1 MEPVQRLLRLE
12 VAHLLLTMKNPRRD
26 AADDPDLPAL
36 AASIGDEEAPT
47 LAQPPLVEDLG
58 AGQYRVLGGER
69 RIRAAQLAGWQTIE
83 CLVRPR
89 LDPVKAHRLRVV
101 ENLHRKDLHPLD
113 QAIALKI
120 AWYSTNAEALG
131 VQAQAAA
138 LLDQEQPLTETL
150 TGLERLLA
158 EAGFAS
164 SHPAVSWD
172 ATLDSLGVALDRER
186 RKKLMQVLG
195 VAPELQGQIRT
206 LDMTEASLRALAKL
220 EPEDQ
225 KRLVEEI
232 AENPDLAHKVRRISH
247 AVRTQDYNLDDALAE
262 AQGQG
267 QVSAPAFA
275 PLGIGG
281 FPLASPASW
290 EGGDGDPSEEPISVE
305 GQGHAPINYVP
316 DAEIGDLVVQLMDA
330 SHTLKAT
337 LENLHSLVGN
347 TPLAT
352 LTAPW
357 GLYAE
362 ETLTTLRT
370 TLELFEA

>member
-1 MEPVQRLLRLE
+1 MNNELRLLRLE
-12 VAHLLLTMKNPRRD
+12 VAHLLLTLKNPRRD

-36 AASIGDEEAPT
+36 AASLGPEEAPT
-47 LAQPPLVEDLG
+47 LAQPPLVEALG
-58 AGQYRVLGGER
+58 EGQYRVLGGER
-69 RIRAAQLAGWQTIE
+69 RIRAAQLAGWHTIE

-120 AWYSTNAEALG
+120 AWYSANAEALG
-131 VQAQAAA
+131 GQAQAAA

-150 TGLERLLA
+150 TGLEDLLA
-158 EAGFAS
+158 ETGFVS

-172 ATLDSLGVALDRER
+172 ETLDSLGVALDKER

-247 AVRTQDYNLDDALAE
+247 SVRTQDYNLDEALAE
-262 AQGQG
+262 AQGR
-267 QVSAPAFA
+267 A
-275 PLGIGG
+275 
-281 FPLASPASW
+281 
-290 EGGDGDPSEEPISVE
+290 EGGEGDSLKLTTNPALEMALNRGASDEAEVTPSEAATP
-305 GQGHAPINYVP
+305 APIDYVP

-330 SHTLKAT
+330 THTLKT
-337 LENLHSLVGN
+337 VLGNLHTLVGE
-347 TPLAT
+347 TSLAT
-352 LTAPW
+352 LAAPW
-357 GLYAE
+357 GLYAK
-362 ETLTTLRT
+362 ETLAALRT
-370 TLELFEA
+370 ALELFD

>member
-1 MEPVQRLLRLE
+1 MKNTLHLHRIE
-12 VAHLLLTMKNPRRD
+12 VAHLLLTLKNPRRD

-36 AASIGDEEAPT
+36 AASIGPEEAPT

-58 AGQYRVLGGER
+58 DGQYRVLGGER
-69 RIRAAQLAGWQTIE
+69 RIRAAKLAAWHTIE

-89 LDPVKAHRLRVV
+89 LDPMQAHRLRVV

-120 AWYSTNAEALG
+120 AWYSANAEALG
-131 VQAQAAA
+131 CQAQAAA

-150 TGLERLLA
+150 TGLEGLLA
-158 EAGFAS
+158 EAGFIP

-172 ATLDSLGVALDRER
+172 ETLDGLGIALEKER

-232 AENPDLAHKVRRISH
+232 AENPELAHKVRRISH
-247 AVRTQDYNLDDALAE
+247 AVRTQDYALEDALAE

-267 QVSAPAFA
+267 GGLPAPVSMAQAARVSEETPTLAEGEPEAPA
-275 PLGIGG
+275 
-281 FPLASPASW
+281 
-290 EGGDGDPSEEPISVE
+290 PID
-305 GQGHAPINYVP
+305 YVP

-330 SHTLKAT
+330 THALKTTLEQLHTL
-337 LENLHSLVGN
+337 VGD

-352 LTAPW
+352 LAAPW

-370 TLELFEA
+370 ALELFD

>member
-1 MEPVQRLLRLE
+1 MENELRLLRLE
-12 VAHLLLTMKNPRRD
+12 VAHLFLTLKNPRRD

-36 AASIGDEEAPT
+36 AASLGPENAPT

-58 AGQYRVLGGER
+58 DGQYRVLGGER

-89 LDPVKAHRLRVV
+89 LDPMQAHRLRVV

-120 AWYSTNAEALG
+120 AWYSANAEALG
-131 VQAQAAA
+131 IQPQAAA
-138 LLDQEQPLTETL
+138 LLDLEQPLSETL
-150 TGLERLLA
+150 TSMESLLA
-158 EAGFAS
+158 ETGFVP

-172 ATLDSLGVALDRER
+172 ATLDRLGVALDKER

-220 EPEDQ
+220 DPEDQ

-247 AVRTQDYNLDDALAE
+247 AVRAQDYALEDALAE
-262 AQGQG
+262 AQGKMT
-267 QVSAPAFA
+267 APDLTPVMFGSSDRVMET
-275 PLGIGG
+275 PS
-281 FPLASPASW
+281 SPGNETIPQETPA
-290 EGGDGDPSEEPISVE
+290 I
-305 GQGHAPINYVP
+305 AYVP
-316 DAEIGDLVVQLMDA
+316 DVEIGDLVVQLMDTA
-330 SHTLKAT
+330 HTLKAA
-337 LENLHSLVGN
+337 LENLHTLVGD
-347 TPLAT
+347 TSLTT
-352 LTAPW
+352 LPVPW

-362 ETLTTLRT
+362 ETLIGLRT
-370 TLELFEA
+370 ALEFFDI

>member
-1 MEPVQRLLRLE
+1 MENTLHLHRIE
-12 VAHLLLTMKNPRRD
+12 VAHLLLTLKNPRRD

-36 AASIGDEEAPT
+36 AASMGAEEAPT
-47 LAQPPLVEDLG
+47 LAQPPLVEALDN
-58 AGQYRVLGGER
+58 GQYRILGGER
-69 RIRAAQLAGWQTIE
+69 RLRAAQMAGWQTIE

-89 LDPVKAHRLRVV
+89 LDPVQAHRLRVV

-120 AWYSTNAEALG
+120 AWYSANAEALG
-131 VQAQAAA
+131 VQPQAAA

-150 TGLERLLA
+150 TGLEGLLA
-158 EAGFAS
+158 EAGFVP

-172 ATLDSLGVALDRER
+172 ETLDGLGIALDKER

-195 VAPELQGQIRT
+195 VAPELQGQIRQ

-247 AVRTQDYNLDDALAE
+247 AVRTQAYNLDDALAE
-262 AQGQG
+262 AQGRPTEG
-267 QVSAPAFA
+267 EEGDAAHALPTNPA
-275 PLGIGG
+275 
-281 FPLASPASW
+281 LAMALDRGNAD
-290 EGGDGDPSEEPISVE
+290 EAEATPSSN
-305 GQGHAPINYVP
+305 GATATINYVP
-316 DAEIGDLVVQLMDA
+316 DAEIGDLVVQVMDA
-330 SHTLKAT
+330 THTLKAA
-337 LENLHSLVGN
+337 LENLHTLVGD

-352 LTAPW
+352 LAAPW
-357 GLYAE
+357 GLYADE
-362 ETLTTLRT
+362 ALTSLRT
-370 TLELFEA
+370 ALELFD

>member
-1 MEPVQRLLRLE
+1 MENALHLHRLE
-12 VAHLLLTMKNPRRD
+12 VAHLLLTLKNPRRD

-36 AASIGDEEAPT
+36 AASLGPEEAPT

-58 AGQYRVLGGER
+58 DGQYRVLGGER
-69 RIRAAQLAGWQTIE
+69 RIRAAKLAAWQTIE

-89 LDPVKAHRLRVV
+89 LDPMQAHRLRVV

-113 QAIALKI
+113 QALALKI
-120 AWYSTNAEALG
+120 AWYSANAEALG
-131 VQAQAAA
+131 CQAQAAA
-138 LLDQEQPLTETL
+138 LLDLEQPLTETL
-150 TGLERLLA
+150 TGLEGLLA
-158 EAGFAS
+158 EAGFIP

-172 ATLDSLGVALDRER
+172 ETLDGLGIALDRER

-247 AVRTQDYNLDDALAE
+247 AVRTQAYNLDDALAE

-267 QVSAPAFA
+267 GGLPAPVSMAQGALAAEGEPPMREEGEPQAPEGAAPA
-275 PLGIGG
+275 
-281 FPLASPASW
+281 
-290 EGGDGDPSEEPISVE
+290 PID
-305 GQGHAPINYVP
+305 YVP
-316 DAEIGDLVVQLMDA
+316 DAEIGDLVVQVMDA
-330 SHTLKAT
+330 THALKTALEQLHTL
-337 LENLHSLVGN
+337 VGD

-352 LTAPW
+352 LAAPW
-357 GLYAE
+357 GLYADE
-362 ETLTTLRT
+362 ALTSLRT
-370 TLELFEA
+370 ALELFD

>member
-1 MEPVQRLLRLE
+1 MENELRLLRLE
-12 VAHLLLTMKNPRRD
+12 VAHLLLTLKNPRRD

-36 AASIGDEEAPT
+36 AASLGPEDAPT
-47 LAQPPLVEDLG
+47 LAQPPLVEALED
-58 AGQYRVLGGER
+58 GQFRVLGGER

-131 VQAQAAA
+131 VQPQAAA

-150 TGLERLLA
+150 TGLESLLG
-158 EAGFAS
+158 EAGFVP

-172 ATLDSLGVALDRER
+172 ATLDSLGVALDKER

-195 VAPELQGQIRT
+195 VAPELQGQIRQ

-220 EPEDQ
+220 EPAAQ

-262 AQGQG
+262 AQGQMTDAL
-267 QVSAPAFA
+267 AP
-275 PLGIGG
+275 GTRG
-281 FPLASPASW
+281 SPALPTENPNAR
-290 EGGDGDPSEEPISVE
+290 EGEPVTHENPAID
-305 GQGHAPINYVP
+305 YVP
-316 DAEIGDLVVQLMDA
+316 DVEVGDLVVQLMDA
-330 SHTLKAT
+330 THTLKT
-337 LENLHSLVGN
+337 VLGNLHTLVAE

-352 LTAPW
+352 LAAPW

-362 ETLTTLRT
+362 ETLTTLRAA
-370 TLELFEA
+370 LELFD

>member
-1 MEPVQRLLRLE
+1 MDHVQRLLRLE
-12 VAHLLLTMKNPRRD
+12 VAHLLLTLKNPRRD

-36 AASIGDEEAPT
+36 AASLGPEEAPT

-58 AGQYRVLGGER
+58 NEQFRVLGGER

-131 VQAQAAA
+131 IQPQAAA

-150 TGLERLLA
+150 TALEGVLL
-158 EAGFAS
+158 EAGFVP

-172 ATLDSLGVALDRER
+172 DTLDSLGVALDRER

-220 EPEDQ
+220 EPEAQ

-232 AENPDLAHKVRRISH
+232 AENPDLAHKVRRISN
-247 AVRTQDYNLDDALAE
+247 AVRAHDYALEDALAE
-262 AQGQG
+262 AQGH
-267 QVSAPAFA
+267 VSEPAVAPV
-275 PLGIGG
+275 GMGG
-281 FPLASPASW
+281 LPLASSD
-290 EGGDGDPSEEPISVE
+290 EGEETPSADPTPDE
-305 GQGHAPINYVP
+305 GPPPINYVP

-330 SHTLKAT
+330 THTLKAA
-337 LENLHSLVGN
+337 LENLHTRVGD

-362 ETLTTLRT
+362 EALTSLRI